1 MTNQPFSAVI
11 SDLDGTLLDGNH
23 QLNEETAKTLQQLEQ
38 KGIDIVLA
46 SGRNYADMVVIA
58 QKAGLKN
65 VVLITSNG
73 AMTYDLQG
81 NILHAD
87 YIDEAIGAELITI
100 PFDTQTTF
108 LNTYQ
113 EKVWFISIDMPMLN
127 DFHRD
132 SKFTYQVIDFSKH
145 HGREIEKLFFIAK
158 TTDDLLPI
166 EKLISDK
173 FGNDLSITYS
183 MPQCLEIMGKGVNKG
198 RALSRLL
205 ESRSYDVSACIA
217 FGDGLNDK
225 EMLACVGKGC
235 VMQNADERLVE
246 LLPDLE
252 RIGSHNDLAV
262 THYLREL
269 FKL

>member
-1 MTNQPFSAVI
+1 MTKQFFSAVI
-11 SDLDGTLLDGNH
+11 SDLDGTLLDANH
-23 QLNEETAKTLQQLEQ
+23 QLNKKTAETLQQLEQ
-38 KGIDIVLA
+38 KGIDVVLA
-46 SGRNYADMVVIA
+46 SGRNYADMIVIA

-65 VVLITSNG
+65 AVLITSNG

-87 YIDEAIGAELITI
+87 YIGEAIGTELIKT
-100 PFDTQTTF
+100 PFDTNTTF

-113 EKVWFISIDMPMLN
+113 ERVWFISVDMPMLN
-127 DFHRD
+127 KFHQD
-132 SKFTYQVIDFSKH
+132 SKFTYQVVDFKKH

-166 EKLISDK
+166 EKVIKDK

-205 ESRSYDVSACIA
+205 ENRAYNLSDCIA

-225 EMLACVGKGC
+225 EMLASVGKGC
-235 VMQNADERLVE
+235 VMQNADTRLVE
-246 LLPDLE
+246 LLPQLE

-269 FKL
+269 FEL